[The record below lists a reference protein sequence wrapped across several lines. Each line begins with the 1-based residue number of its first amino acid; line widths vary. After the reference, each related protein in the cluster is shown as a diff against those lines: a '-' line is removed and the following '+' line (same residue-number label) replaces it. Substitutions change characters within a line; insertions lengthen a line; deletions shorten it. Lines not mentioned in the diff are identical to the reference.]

1 MPENDIS
8 DIALTD
14 LLSELRAEGIDL
26 ESGSDFGGDTRHL
39 ALTPDAALTRR
50 LDNLGSRSV
59 RILHARRRP
68 WTFLR
73 ITHLVVCPAGVVV
86 VDALDAHDR
95 PSLRLDGGPGGLRE
109 RLVAGDRDCTKQVET
124 LLDGVRAVARV
135 LARSL
140 PELHGID
147 VHGVLATMA
156 DDRSTTG
163 GAFTVRGAHVISP
176 DRLSARVAGPGPL
189 RFDEI
194 ELVSAALTKA
204 FPKA

>member
-1 MPENDIS
+1 MQEKDIS
-8 DIALTD
+8 DIALED

-26 ESGSDFGGDTRHL
+26 ESGSTISGDTRHPV
-39 ALTPDAALTRR
+39 LTPDAALTGR
-50 LDNLGSRSV
+50 LDVLGSRSV
-59 RILHARRRP
+59 RILHDRRRP

-86 VDALDAHDR
+86 VAALDAHDR

-124 LLDGVRAVARV
+124 LLDGVRAVTRV
-135 LARSL
+135 LVRSL
-140 PELHGID
+140 PELLGID
-147 VHGVLATMA
+147 VHGVLAPMTG
-156 DDRSTTG
+156 DRPTPG
-163 GAFTVRGAHVISP
+163 GAFTVRGVHVISP
-176 DRLSARVAGPGPL
+176 NLLSARVAGPGPL
-189 RFDEI
+189 RLDEI